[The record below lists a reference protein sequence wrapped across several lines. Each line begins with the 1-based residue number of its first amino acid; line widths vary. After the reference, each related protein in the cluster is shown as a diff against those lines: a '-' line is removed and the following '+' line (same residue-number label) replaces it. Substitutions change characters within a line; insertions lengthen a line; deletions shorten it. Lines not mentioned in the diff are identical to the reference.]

1 MVSFRNG
8 SGMRDVPLSEIS
20 RPARPLARDEK
31 ETHWRDI
38 VIALVAVG
46 GLFFAWMGDPGIK
59 VPLAAAAGA
68 VMVVLSFYRPAIPCT
83 LFVIFSFL
91 RIHEAF
97 LALEPLK
104 LPQLLAML
112 ALVVVSW
119 HLFLARTMRPFW
131 TRELVLLAVFFAL
144 VTFGILTST
153 NWADSYK
160 QWSDVFV
167 KIIIIA
173 FVLAWS
179 TRQPGDFAL
188 IARLLTAGGIAV
200 ACVAIYNSE
209 NGIGLVEGTRVTISR
224 AEGSVLG
231 DPNDLALAL
240 LFPLS
245 FAGAMLIGR
254 VNFFDRL
261 LGAAGVTTIF
271 LGILA
276 TQSRGGLLGLAAVCA
291 VLASRYIKSRA
302 VLIGIGVGA
311 VFLLFVVAGISG
323 RSSGGA
329 GQGIDESSQGRLD
342 AWQTAFNMAVHHPL
356 TGVGLSN
363 FASNYWEYTEE
374 WDGHPHAVHSSWFL
388 MLAEAGFPGLFLF
401 LWLVGSTGVL
411 SWQCLRIVTRMEVDR
426 RLHTAAYAL
435 SAGLAGFC
443 VAGTFLTQGFTW
455 PFYIILALTVALHR
469 LLTEQETPQPFTLQ
483 GTAPLPPP
491 QRPGGVG

>member
-1 MVSFRNG
+1 MVGRV
-8 SGMRDVPLSEIS
+8 R
-20 RPARPLARDEK
+20 
-31 ETHWRDI
+31 
-38 VIALVAVG
+38 
-46 GLFFAWMGDPGIK
+46 
-59 VPLAAAAGA
+59 
-68 VMVVLSFYRPAIPCT
+68 
-83 LFVIFSFL
+83 
-91 RIHEAF
+91 
-97 LALEPLK
+97 
-104 LPQLLAML
+104 Q
-112 ALVVVSW
+112 
-119 HLFLARTMRPFW
+119 
-131 TRELVLLAVFFAL
+131 
-144 VTFGILTST
+144 
-153 NWADSYK
+153 
-160 QWSDVFV
+160 
-167 KIIIIA
+167 IIIIA

-245 FAGAMLIGR
+245 FAGAMVIGR

-276 TQSRGGLLGLAAVCA
+276 TLSRGGLLGLAAVCA

-311 VFLLFVVAGISG
+311 VFMMFVVAGISG

-356 TGVGLSN
+356 TGSVSPICAAELLGVHRGVG
-363 FASNYWEYTEE
+363 
-374 WDGHPHAVHSSWFL
+374 GHPHAVHSSWFL
-388 MLAEAGFPGLFLF
+388 MLAEAGFPGLFCSSG
-401 LWLVGSTGVL
+401 LWG
-411 SWQCLRIVTRMEVDR
+411 
-426 RLHTAAYAL
+426 
-435 SAGLAGFC
+435 
-443 VAGTFLTQGFTW
+443 
-455 PFYIILALTVALHR
+455 
-469 LLTEQETPQPFTLQ
+469 
-483 GTAPLPPP
+483 PPAS
-491 QRPGGVG
+491 